1 MSDEY
6 EEFLKGMAH
15 FEANRPKAIVIVNK
29 ILYNKFSGEILKKI
43 TTVGYVNDNSNLD
56 IMDVDQTFIH
66 NENLFIDFYVKDGLI
81 TKKNR
86 KKLDYNKRL
95 LEQSEHGRFT
105 TLRSN
110 MLFVAQEGD
119 NYDYKKD

>member
-43 TTVGYVNDNSNLD
+43 TTVG
-56 IMDVDQTFIH
+56 
-66 NENLFIDFYVKDGLI
+66 
-81 TKKNR
+81 
-86 KKLDYNKRL
+86 
-95 LEQSEHGRFT
+95 
-105 TLRSN
+105 
-110 MLFVAQEGD
+110 
-119 NYDYKKD
+119 